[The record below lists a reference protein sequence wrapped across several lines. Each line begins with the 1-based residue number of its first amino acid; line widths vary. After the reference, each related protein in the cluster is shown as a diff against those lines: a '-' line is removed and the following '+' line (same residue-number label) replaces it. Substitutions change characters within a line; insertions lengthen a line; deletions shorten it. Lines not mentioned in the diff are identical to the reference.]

1 MQNLF
6 FFATNMFQNMIENI
20 IQTEGMLQKVLE
32 IDINCQQKKTTST
45 QLEDIIIATE
55 LVRDC

>member
-1 MQNLF
+1 
-6 FFATNMFQNMIENI
+6 MFQNMIENI